1 MSSDSTSRARVAAIA
16 DGMIAAR
23 SDTRGS
29 PSDSRD
35 LFLAALD
42 VSADLI
48 YVVDTAS
55 GKLLEV
61 NQTTCS
67 ALGYARDEL
76 LTMTIGTLL
85 R

>member
-1 MSSDSTSRARVAAIA
+1 
-16 DGMIAAR
+16 MIAAR

-48 YVVDTAS
+48 YIVDTSS
-55 GKLLEV
+55 GRLLEV

-67 ALGYARDEL
+67 ALGAR
-76 LTMTIGTLL
+76 
-85 R
+85 